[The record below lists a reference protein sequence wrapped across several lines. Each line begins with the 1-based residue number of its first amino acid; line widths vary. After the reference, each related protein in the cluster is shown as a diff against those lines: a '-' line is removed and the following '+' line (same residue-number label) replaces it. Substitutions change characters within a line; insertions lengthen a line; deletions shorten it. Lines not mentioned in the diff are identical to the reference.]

1 MGASCG
7 FAGSNKWAP
16 AGVAPSLRALVVRGA
31 VARPRW
37 STLPARSSHGNRSPR
52 PLPSRCWRRSSR
64 PLRPTLLR
72 RSAVVPPLCP
82 PSAPPS
88 LRYGVGGRV
97 APRSA
102 PSAYCFK
109 DAHPRLRLDR
119 FEGGC
124 RRFGNSICNRRAIP
138 KVSSLRSKWFGEASS
153 LAECSGWLV
162 PRHLPPQTPL
172 RCALHTLPALRP
184 PQAAANMPGMRF
196 GNVGREIEPCW
207 LAQAPRPGFHVVFRS
222 FLPAHHV
229 PAPVPPPS
237 AYGVKCCPR
246 RSRRFRV
253 PSFVPHCVT
262 CAAWSL
268 LRDHLTPQT
277 PAAEGHYRFGF
288 AKTSWV
294 NLLGDDQTG
303 SGQRLN
309 PVES

>member
-1 MGASCG
+1 MVDSPGSFLARESLPSATPFAVLAAVVAS
-7 FAGSNKWAP
+7 SP
-16 AGVAPSLRALVVRGA
+16 ANAPSSLCGRASLVSSV
-31 VARPRW
+31 
-37 STLPARSSHGNRSPR
+37 RSS
-52 PLPSRCWRRSSR
+52 LV
-64 PLRPTLLR
+64 TLR
-72 RSAVVPPLCP
+72 RGWACGATL
-82 PSAPPS
+82 
-88 LRYGVGGRV
+88 
-97 APRSA
+97 A
-102 PSAYCFK
+102 PSAIFK
-109 DAHPRLRLDR
+109 RDAHPRLRLDH

-124 RRFGNSICNRRAIP
+124 RKFGSSIWNRRAIP

-184 PQAAANMPGMRF
+184 PQAAASLPGMRF